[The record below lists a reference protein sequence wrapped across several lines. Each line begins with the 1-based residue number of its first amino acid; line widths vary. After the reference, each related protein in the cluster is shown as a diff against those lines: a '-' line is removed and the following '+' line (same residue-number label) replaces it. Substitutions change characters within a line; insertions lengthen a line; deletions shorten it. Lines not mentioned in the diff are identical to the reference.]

1 MYIVHLLG
9 KNGDFRK
16 VFESEYL
23 LRMFLNKVKRGNNLT
38 LLSVAKEV

>member
-23 LRMFLNKVKRGNNLT
+23 LRIFLNKVKRGNSLT
-38 LLSVAKEV
+38 LLSVVKEV

>member
-9 KNGDFRK
+9 ENGDFRK

-23 LRMFLNKVKRGNNLT
+23 LRAFLNKVKYSKKLT
-38 LLSVAKEV
+38 LLSVVKEV

>member
-1 MYIVHLLG
+1 MYTVHLLG

-38 LLSVAKEV
+38 LLSVVKEV